1 MLNLNVKDPGN
12 GKSASVPR
20 LPQFPLGQFR
30 DPRELLF
37 SDSSRQEQMIKSFL
51 KLPNHSLA
59 LHCLQPLARE
69 GRKKEDFQ
77 SRHPKSIGGV
87 SGDRAQ
93 PLS

>member
-1 MLNLNVKDPGN
+1 
-12 GKSASVPR
+12 
-20 LPQFPLGQFR
+20 
-30 DPRELLF
+30 
-37 SDSSRQEQMIKSFL
+37 MIKSFL

-59 LHCLQPLARE
+59 LHCLHPLAGE

>member
-1 MLNLNVKDPGN
+1 MSNLNVKDPGN
-12 GKSASVPR
+12 GKLASVPS

-59 LHCLQPLARE
+59 LHCLHPLARQ